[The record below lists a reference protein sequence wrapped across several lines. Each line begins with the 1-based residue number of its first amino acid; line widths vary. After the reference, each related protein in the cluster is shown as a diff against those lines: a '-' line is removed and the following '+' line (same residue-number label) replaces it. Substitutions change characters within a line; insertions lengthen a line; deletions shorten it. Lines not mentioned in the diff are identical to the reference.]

1 MKTALT
7 SIRKLRTYSACASL
21 APKSVS
27 SELERVGLVDGF
39 KDQIEEARDRVA
51 HFRLRAER
59 PCARLEDEYALEK
72 ARTRLLTLE
81 LKSLKSQM
89 KASEQSGKRGQGRL
103 AEPGT
108 HSSINPGVN
117 RIMRTKHKHLS
128 LSVREKA
135 EASFAALKK
144 NTDAQEEC

>member
-1 MKTALT
+1 M
-7 SIRKLRTYSACASL
+7 
-21 APKSVS
+21 
-27 SELERVGLVDGF
+27 VDGF

-81 LKSLKSQM
+81 LKSLRSQM
-89 KASEQSGKRGQGRL
+89 KANEQSGKRGRGRP
-103 AEPGT
+103 AEPVT
-108 HSSINPGVN
+108 QSPSNPGVN
-117 RIMRTKHKHLS
+117 RAMRTKHKHLS
-128 LSVREKA
+128 LSARERA

-144 NTDAQEEC
+144 NTDTREEC

>member
-7 SIRKLRTYSACASL
+7 SIRVLRTDNICAWL
-21 APKSVS
+21 ALKLVS
-27 SELERVGLVDGF
+27 SELERVGLVDGL
-39 KDQIEEARDRVA
+39 KEQIEQARDRVA

-81 LKSLKSQM
+81 LKCLRSQV
-89 KASEQSGKRGQGRL
+89 KPNEHPGTKGQGRTSQQ
-103 AEPGT
+103 GR
-108 HSSINPGVN
+108 SSTGNPAVS
-117 RIMRTKHKHLS
+117 RIMRTKHEHLR
-128 LSVREKA
+128 LSAREQA

-144 NTDAQEEC
+144 KTKTSEEC